1 MVIKDFLRFLLLLI
15 CCFCVV
21 SSVAF
26 AEDGSKKPNCAF
38 TWTFYSNYIWQGL
51 ELSKANPFSPPS
63 NSKEYNQGL
72 SFTPWQSFDT
82 RYRSSIPWDNKGKNH
97 GVIAY
102 QDSFSLTNETALN
115 WKLGWLTYDTDAEEN
130 EKVFAGIGLNT
141 FLSPGVSFWKGREF
155 KQDAWTIN
163 FALSQNWDLS
173 KCLSRADGWS
183 LGLSSGVS
191 YSNFDNV
198 DYNDLQNANVWAGLN
213 IPFKDGISLTPSINY
228 SFPMKD
234 LKRDMYEK
242 ESFRDLESGFV
253 FGGVDLKIPF

>member
-1 MVIKDFLRFLLLLI
+1 MKKFFRLLLLLI
-15 CCFCVV
+15 CGLCVV
-21 SSVAF
+21 CSVAF
-26 AEDGSKKPNCAF
+26 AEDGNRKPNCAF

-51 ELSKANPFSPPS
+51 ELSKANPFFPPS
-63 NSKEYNQGL
+63 NSKGYNQGL
-72 SFTPWQSFDT
+72 SFTPWQSFDSG
-82 RYRSSIPWDNKGKNH
+82 YSNPINKEEGRKNH
-97 GVIAY
+97 GLLTY
-102 QDSFSLTNETALN
+102 QDSFPLTNETALN
-115 WKLGWLTYDTDAEEN
+115 WRFGWLTYDTDAGEN
-130 EKVFAGIGLNT
+130 EKTFAGVGLNT
-141 FLSPGVSFWKGREF
+141 FLSPEVSVWKGREF

-183 LGLSSGVS
+183 LGLGSRVS

-213 IPFKDGISLTPSINY
+213 IPFKDGVSLTPSINY

-234 LKRDMYEK
+234 LKRDMYE
-242 ESFRDLESGFV
+242 EGSFGGLESGFV